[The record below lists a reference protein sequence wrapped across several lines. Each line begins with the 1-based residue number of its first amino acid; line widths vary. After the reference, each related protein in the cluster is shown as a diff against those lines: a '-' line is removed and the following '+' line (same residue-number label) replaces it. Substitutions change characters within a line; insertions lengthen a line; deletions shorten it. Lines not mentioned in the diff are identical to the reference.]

1 MTKQAGLSVASILFT
16 ILYIAVHFIPDLG
29 GADVMGAQWLYSSIL
44 DAIVLLY
51 ILLNRK
57 RYTEAITAVFKYR
70 FTILFSLLLFWAIG
84 SYAYAIN
91 RTETLVTLARLIT
104 TYLIFIN
111 LSILYYQKNPNQ
123 IFDFVSYV
131 ICFVLLYDAIFVLKG
146 FSSNLENMTLD
157 QNIISLMGNH
167 GNKNVMAA
175 SLLFKFPFVL
185 WLMLTQKII
194 GKVVGWITLYLGV
207 VALLILN
214 TRSTYVGLA
223 TIFIIFTL
231 TSIYFKN
238 RNNSK
243 SIVKQVALFL
253 IPILLGFL
261 SANLILENA
270 VQIQGGQGGY
280 GTVTKRIGDITVA
293 SEQNSR
299 IHLWKGAIDYAIHHP
314 LFGAG
319 YGNWKLASIPYEK
332 EYTNDLFVPYH
343 SHNDFLEMFADLGL
357 IGGLCF
363 AGMFLILLWNT
374 IRIWKNKEASEL
386 HLFATIAF
394 MAITCYAIDA
404 LLNFPAERT
413 AMQTLLALGAAL
425 VSLPLVYHYGASK
438 NTKNTTIPT
447 NTKQSN
453 TSLLNLLYFVVGFG
467 LILPSIYI
475 AKLTYDSLKVQKYV
489 MGEIDADPK
498 MPLEEV
504 KDAFPSIPNLSTST
518 LPIPALV
525 ARYYF
530 RDKQYDEALKLLKE
544 SDEVNPY
551 LHYNDF
557 IRTAVYASKQNYD
570 SVFYFAHK
578 AFYNWPR
585 ATSYYKNMM
594 FAAAKKKDT
603 LEIQKAFDLYKKYRP
618 SGEAWNQYLLA
629 MYEVKGGADPR
640 LVNLLDSAIKT
651 YPQDS
656 AIFVNTVN
664 IYARS
669 GSIGL
674 KNNVIADFAAQG
686 AIAFQKGQYEKAG
699 GLYLK
704 ATAIDP
710 ANYTHWENAG
720 ICNYTAKQFSKAI
733 ECFQRASQ
741 FATATSG
748 KSEFFMAMSYIA
760 LGKKEQACPVLQQAK
775 RKNYPGVDAYIQQ
788 NCK

>member
-1 MTKQAGLSVASILFT
+1 MTKQAGVSIASIFFT
-16 ILYIAVHFIPDLG
+16 ILYLLVHFIPDLG
-29 GADVMGAQWLYSSIL
+29 GADVMGAQWLYSSVL
-44 DAIVLLY
+44 DAVVLVYIVWK
-51 ILLNRK
+51 RK
-57 RYTEAITAVFKYR
+57 EYAQAIGSVLQYR
-70 FTILFSLLLFWAIG
+70 FSLLFSLLLFWAIG
-84 SYAYAIN
+84 SYSYAIN
-91 RTETLVTLARLIT
+91 STETLVTLARLIT

-111 LSILYYQKNPNQ
+111 LSIFFYKKNPIQ
-123 IFDFVSYV
+123 ILNIVAYS
-131 ICFVLLYDAIFVLKG
+131 ICCILLYDAVFLLKS
-146 FSSNLENMTLD
+146 FANNLNEIKLD
-157 QNIISLMGNH
+157 QNLLSLTGNH

-185 WLMLTQKII
+185 WLILTQKMA
-194 GKVVGWITLYLGV
+194 GKVLGLITLYLGV

-214 TRSTYVGLA
+214 TRSTYVGLG
-223 TIFIIFTL
+223 TIFIIFTCS
-231 TSIYFKN
+231 SIYFKDRVN
-238 RNNSK
+238 IK
-243 SIVKQVALFL
+243 SIAQQIAYFL
-253 IPILLGFL
+253 VPIIIGFFC
-261 SANLILENA
+261 ANFILVNA
-270 VQIQGGQGGY
+270 VQIQDGETVAF

-299 IHLWKGAIDYAIHHP
+299 IHLWKGAIDYAMHHP
-314 LFGAG
+314 LLGAG

-343 SHNDFLEMFADLGL
+343 SHNDFLEMFADLG
-357 IGGLCF
+357 IVGGLSF
-363 AGMFLILLWNT
+363 VGMFLVLLLVT
-374 IRIWKNKEASEL
+374 IKVWRNKKADEF

-394 MAITCYAIDA
+394 MSITCYAIDA

-413 AMQTLLALGAAL
+413 AMQTLLAIGAAL
-425 VSLPLVYHYGASK
+425 VCLPFAFMENQTQVQEKKKWVA
-438 NTKNTTIPT
+438 
-447 NTKQSN
+447 
-453 TSLLNLLYFVVGFG
+453 LLPNLYFIIGFL
-467 LILPSIYI
+467 LILPSIYVT
-475 AKLTYDSLKVQKYV
+475 KLTYDSLKVQKYV

-498 MPLEEV
+498 MPLEDV

-525 ARYYF
+525 ARYHF

-544 SDEVNPY
+544 SDGVNPY

-570 SVFYFAHK
+570 SVFYYAKK

-603 LEIQKAFDLYKKYRP
+603 VELQNAFNLYNKYRP

-629 MYEVKGGADPR
+629 MYEVKAGADAR
-640 LVNLLDSAIKT
+640 LVNLLDSAIKK

-674 KNNVIADFAAQG
+674 KNTIVADFAAQG
-686 AIAFQKGQYEKAG
+686 AVAFQKAQYEKAA

-704 ATAIDP
+704 ASSTDP

-720 ICNYTAKQFSKAI
+720 ICYYTAKNYQQAAD
-733 ECFQRASQ
+733 CFQKASR
-741 FATATSG
+741 FSTATTG
-748 KSEFFMAMSYIA
+748 KSEFFMGMSYIA
-760 LGKKEQACPVLQQAK
+760 LSKKEQACNALQMAK
-775 RKNYPGVDAYIQQ
+775 QKHYPGVDTYIQQ